1 MKYFSKPFL
10 VTGLALIQVMLI
22 AVAGAVLVRKKVFKS
37 SDVKGLTLI
46 VVNVLLP
53 SMIFSKIVS
62 TLDPQKFPLWW
73 VLPLVGI
80 GLIIVGIFFA
90 VLFFA
95 RDLSAKRSLLPIA
108 SMQNAGYLALPLG
121 QAIYP
126 GQFDQYALYTF
137 LIIMGLNPILW
148 SVGKFLSTGG
158 QMLQFS
164 WKQLITPPFIA
175 NLLGISF
182 VLSELNQYIPRIVFN
197 AIELAGTATV
207 PIANFILGAVLGG
220 ISLRLWPTF
229 SDTIRVLG
237 VKFLIIPLIT
247 VITMLALHVRE
258 SNPLMSDVIL
268 IQAISPPA
276 IAIMIQIKNYGGDAQ
291 KSGSLM
297 LIFLSCLYCDHS
309 GLDGFMEYNLIK
321 SGLKKRLTD

>member
-1 MKYFSKPFL
+1 MSEIFFATLESN
-10 VTGLALIQVMLI
+10 TLALVQVLLI
-22 AVAGAVLVRKKVFKS
+22 AFAGAALVRTKIFQPG
-37 SDVKGLTLI
+37 DVDGLSKT

-53 SMIFSKIVS
+53 AMIFSKIVR
-62 TLDPQKFPLWW
+62 TLDPQSFPLWW

-80 GLIIVGIFFA
+80 GLILIGLVFA
-90 VLFFA
+90 TLFFYH
-95 RDLSAKRSLLPIA
+95 DLSSKRSLLPIA

-126 GQFDQYALYTF
+126 EQFDLYALYCF

-158 QMLQFS
+158 NQVQFS
-164 WKQLITPPFIA
+164 WRQFITPPFIA

-182 VLSELNQYIPRIVFN
+182 VLTGLHHYIPKMVIN
-197 AIELAGTATV
+197 AVELTGTATV

-220 ISLRLWPTF
+220 ISLKIWPTF

-237 VKFLIIPLIT
+237 VKFLFIPL
-247 VITMLALHVRE
+247 VTMLVMMFLNLKE
-258 SNPLMSDVIL
+258 SNSLLSDVIL
-268 IQAISPPA
+268 IQAVSPPA
-276 IAIMIQIKNYGGDAQ
+276 IAILIQIRNYGGNEQ

-297 LIFLSCLYCDHS
+297 LISYLFCILVIPVWMALWKV
-309 GLDGFMEYNLIK
+309 M
-321 SGLKKRLTD
+321 